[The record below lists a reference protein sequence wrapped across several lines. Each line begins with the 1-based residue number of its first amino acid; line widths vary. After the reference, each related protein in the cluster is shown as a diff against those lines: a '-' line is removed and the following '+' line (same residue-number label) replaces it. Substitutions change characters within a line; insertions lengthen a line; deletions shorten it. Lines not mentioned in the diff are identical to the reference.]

1 MTREELE
8 ERILEL
14 ARIHAERHDEAVKAE
29 LEKLRKQV
37 SEIKERQRWSG
48 APLPINRFLAE
59 L

>member
-8 ERILEL
+8 KRIDGL
-14 ARIHAERHDEAVKAE
+14 ARIHAATRDEEVKAE

-37 SEIKERQRWSG
+37 SEIKERQRWSR
-48 APLPINRFLAE
+48 APLLINRFLAQ

>member
-14 ARIHAERHDEAVKAE
+14 VRIHAATHDETVKAE

-37 SEIKERQRWSG
+37 SEIKERQRWSRS
-48 APLPINRFLAE
+48 PLIINRFLAQ